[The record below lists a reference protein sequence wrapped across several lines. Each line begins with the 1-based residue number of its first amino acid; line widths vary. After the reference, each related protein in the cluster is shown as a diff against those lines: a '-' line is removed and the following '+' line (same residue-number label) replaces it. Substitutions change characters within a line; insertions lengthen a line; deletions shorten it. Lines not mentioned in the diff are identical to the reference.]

1 MSPAPRPSAPLSP
14 TAYQVLV
21 TLGDAALH
29 GYAIMQRF
37 EELTQGAERLLPGTL
52 YTTLGRMVEA
62 GWIEAAPAPRG
73 QDSSGPPR
81 RHYRITPQGRKAAK
95 SETERI
101 RRLVAVVERE
111 RPGWTPGPAR

>member
-1 MSPAPRPSAPLSP
+1 MIAMSP

-21 TLGDAALH
+21 TLGDDALH

-37 EELTQGAERLLPGTL
+37 EELTRGAERLLPGTL
-52 YTTLGRMVEA
+52 YTTLARMVEA
-62 GWIEAAPAPRG
+62 GWIESAPTPRG

-81 RHYRITPQGRKAAK
+81 RHYRITPKGRKAART
-95 SETERI
+95 ETERL

-111 RPGWTPGPAR
+111 RSGFRPGPAR